1 MKVLFDGTP
10 ASPGIVIGPAFLL
23 NVGELRI
30 AKHVLP
36 GKSAVKAEIERFD
49 RAIGETRKELES
61 ISSDLGD
68 VLEGKQII
76 EVHILLLDDPT
87 MQKEVHSRIRNDL
100 VNAEYAVSQV
110 LRDVIK
116 RFMQLKDSYMRERAA
131 DVRDVG
137 RRVISRLLGTE
148 REVLGQ
154 VIEPVVLVAR
164 DIDPSET
171 AGLSSKQVLAFVT
184 DKGGR
189 TSHTAILARS
199 LGIPAVV
206 ALKDVAEH
214 TQPGDTIIVDGIHGR
229 VIINPDKE
237 ELRFYRELQCRYEEA
252 EADIALNASEPAVTL
267 DGVSI
272 ELSANIEFSQ
282 EAEQVKRYGGVGVGL
297 FRTEFLGLL
306 YPDMENEEENH
317 YLAYRHVLEFLKPDP
332 VIIRTLDLGGD
343 KFLNDLGAVEANPFL
358 GWRAIRVC
366 LDQPERFRVQ
376 LRAVLRASVAGN
388 AWLMVPMVTDVFQV
402 TKLKEYI
409 AEIGEE
415 LREEGIP
422 FDENMPVGI
431 MVETPAAALGIDLL
445 LPYVDFVSIGTNDLT
460 QYTLAVDR
468 GSPYVAHLF
477 DSLHPTVLRQI
488 DHVARYCKS
497 HGKWVGVCGQIASD
511 PLAVPLLLGLGVNE
525 LSVALT
531 QIPDVKKM
539 ISVVTMDGS
548 RSLVEKALK
557 MESGWQI
564 RELVR
569 NFVAGSYPD
578 ILLEDDHG
586 KIGEN

>member
-30 AKHVLP
+30 AKHVLS

-110 LRDVIK
+110 LRDVVK

-148 REVLGQ
+148 REVLGK

-171 AGLSSKQVLAFVT
+171 AGLSSKQVLALVT

-252 EADIALNASEPAVTL
+252 EADIALNASDPAVTL

-282 EAEQVKRYGGVGVGL
+282 EAEQVKRYGGAGVGL

-317 YLAYRHVLEFLKPDP
+317 YLAYRHVLELLKPDP

-376 LRAVLRASVAGN
+376 LRAILRASVAGN

-402 TKLKEYI
+402 TKLKEHI
-409 AEIGEE
+409 AEIGED

-422 FDENMPVGI
+422 FDEDMPVGI

-557 MESGWQI
+557 MESGRQI

-578 ILLEDDHG
+578 ILLEDDHDEM
-586 KIGEN
+586 GEN